1 METVMTYSYDV
12 TELNNES
19 VSRMRFELGDTLFN
33 PAELTA
39 ALSDEEYAA
48 VISESSS
55 WKKAKISC
63 IKAILMK
70 YAHQTTTTVGP
81 VSYDFSQRVEQWRKL
96 LDDIKSDMSSAVP
109 LTINN
114 IGGRDGEK
122 PYFHTDMQINLRKV

>member
-1 METVMTYSYDV
+1 MTYSYDV

-55 WKKAKISC
+55 WKKAKPHG
-63 IKAILMK
+63 A
-70 YAHQTTTTVGP
+70 
-81 VSYDFSQRVEQWRKL
+81 E
-96 LDDIKSDMSSAVP
+96 
-109 LTINN
+109 
-114 IGGRDGEK
+114 GRDDLKDQLHKGYTYEIRT
-122 PYFHTDMQINLRKV
+122 PDYHNSRSRIV